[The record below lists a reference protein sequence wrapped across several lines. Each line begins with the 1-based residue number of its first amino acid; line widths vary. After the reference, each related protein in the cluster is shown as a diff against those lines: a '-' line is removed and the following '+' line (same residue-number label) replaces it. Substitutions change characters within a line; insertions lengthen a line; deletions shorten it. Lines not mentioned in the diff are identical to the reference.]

1 MELKKKFKKIGFIFG
16 LKREM
21 KLVSYKNNNIV
32 CVYGYG
38 KASKNA
44 TRELIR
50 LGVDI
55 VFNFGFAGSISEN
68 LKNGDVVF
76 INQIFNEKKERLS
89 IFKFD
94 RSLLRNL
101 ENTIP
106 EELYRIGERKGRNR
120 NQVFADVKNVLNY
133 VEDRRIDYYVFKS
146 SPGYTGYYHTMY
158 DKYFHS
164 KHIDKALQTDEYTD
178 RDIDSYMF
186 RLLNITNKNVDFT
199 AVPQLKDIYNLIFT
213 GDTNVKT
220 IKSTDESLS
229 IALEVIDII
238 YKNLEAP
245 TLENKDGQEEPG
257 KEGESGEGNDTDGTT
272 TISDEKL
279 QEMLE
284 NGQVQGG
291 SGDDT
296 NSQKVEL
303 TERQKQMLEK
313 AFIKQKDFINGEPQ
327 KTGKLSKKDSKMV
340 KTMEDAGVT
349 MEDAGKDIPKL
360 QAVDLYPPTTLL
372 EGEQATPQ
380 LVAVARFSDG
390 TDRDVTD
397 LVWYGS
403 NNDSSVGITSS
414 GNAASGQ
421 RGESFV
427 MARYDTITVGVPVVV
442 IPKNLI
448 FQYPES
454 EGNTWVDDLVDTK
467 LKSLRIA
474 PSKVCSDE
482 TFLRRVSIDLVG
494 LLPTQEERDAFL
506 ADKSP
511 QKRSEYIEHLLGRK
525 EFVDLWVMKWAE
537 ILQIRSINN
546 IVDKKGALLYHQWL
560 DRRIASNQPVDQM
573 VRDLVT
579 ASGGTFENPPTN
591 YYQAERNTL
600 KLTENVA
607 QAFLG
612 MRIQCAQ
619 CHNHPFD
626 RWTMDDYYGFAAF
639 FAQIGR
645 KRADDPRE
653 TIIYNSG
660 GGGMKHPVSGQTV
673 APKYLGGGEAE
684 VTNRDRREAVAE
696 WLGSPENPFFAK
708 RIANLVWTHFLG
720 RGIVHEPDDFRVSN
734 PPVNGPLLDALA
746 SHLVKSKWDF
756 RELVREI
763 VNSKTYQRACDTN
776 DTNVLDNS
784 NFSHSAVRRI
794 RAEVLLDIL
803 AQVTETKN
811 KFPGL
816 PEGARAVQVADG
828 RTSTYFLTTF
838 GRATREEVCS
848 CAVSMDPSLS
858 QALHLLN
865 GDVGNQR
872 IQQGGVID
880 RWIKEG
886 RPDTEIIDELFIRCY
901 GRFPQE
907 RERVE
912 TLVAVHAGVGRK
924 QALEDVFWA
933 LLNSPEFIFNH

>member
-1 MELKKKFKKIGFIFG
+1 MRHRIFW
-16 LKREM
+16 KCI
-21 KLVSYKNNNIV
+21 VSLLCCLATTSLSAQEKAVKEIKVFPPAVRLDSARDFQTIIV
-32 CVYGYG
+32 Q
-38 KASKNA
+38 A
-44 TRELIR
+44 TREDSVTEDVTSSAKMAFKNPECATLERIDGDAGISIRLSPKQDGDTVLVITYGEHQAELPVSVQSAAKEPPLSFRLDVMPVFARAGCNMGSCHGAARGKDGFRLSLFGFDPAGDYHRLTREMPGRRINLGNPEGSLVVQKAVGAVAHTGGKRFEKDSELADRLIR
-50 LGVDI
+50 WI
-55 VFNFGFAGSISEN
+55 TAGA
-68 LKNGDVVF
+68 
-76 INQIFNEKKERLS
+76 Q
-89 IFKFD
+89 
-94 RSLLRNL
+94 
-101 ENTIP
+101 
-106 EELYRIGERKGRNR
+106 
-120 NQVFADVKNVLNY
+120 
-133 VEDRRIDYYVFKS
+133 
-146 SPGYTGYYHTMY
+146 
-158 DKYFHS
+158 
-164 KHIDKALQTDEYTD
+164 
-178 RDIDSYMF
+178 
-186 RLLNITNKNVDFT
+186 
-199 AVPQLKDIYNLIFT
+199 
-213 GDTNVKT
+213 
-220 IKSTDESLS
+220 
-229 IALEVIDII
+229 
-238 YKNLEAP
+238 
-245 TLENKDGQEEPG
+245 
-257 KEGESGEGNDTDGTT
+257 
-272 TISDEKL
+272 
-279 QEMLE
+279 
-284 NGQVQGG
+284 
-291 SGDDT
+291 DDP
-296 NSQKVEL
+296 N
-303 TERQKQMLEK
+303 
-313 AFIKQKDFINGEPQ
+313 
-327 KTGKLSKKDSKMV
+327 
-340 KTMEDAGVT
+340 
-349 MEDAGKDIPKL
+349 AGKDIPKL

-372 EGEQATPQ
+372 EGEQATQQ

-696 WLGSPENPFFAK
+696 WLVSPENPFFAK

>member
-1 MELKKKFKKIGFIFG
+1 MCLWVSTTSLWAQEKTIREINVFPPAVQLDSARDFQTIIVQAIREDSVTEDVTGSAKMAFQNPECAVLERIDGEDATSLRLTPKQDGDTVLVVTYDGHQVKLPVSVRSAEEKPPLSFRLDVMPVFARAGCNMGSCHGAARGKDGFRLSLFG
-16 LKREM
+16 FDPTGDYHRLTREM
-21 KLVSYKNNNIV
+21 P
-32 CVYGYG
+32 G
-38 KASKNA
+38 
-44 TRELIR
+44 
-50 LGVDI
+50 
-55 VFNFGFAGSISEN
+55 
-68 LKNGDVVF
+68 
-76 INQIFNEKKERLS
+76 
-89 IFKFD
+89 
-94 RSLLRNL
+94 
-101 ENTIP
+101 
-106 EELYRIGERKGRNR
+106 
-120 NQVFADVKNVLNY
+120 
-133 VEDRRIDYYVFKS
+133 RRINLANPEGSLVVQ
-146 SPGYTGYYHTMY
+146 
-158 DKYFHS
+158 
-164 KHIDKALQTDEYTD
+164 KA
-178 RDIDSYMF
+178 IG
-186 RLLNITNKNVDFT
+186 
-199 AVPQLKDIYNLIFT
+199 AVPHT
-213 GDTNVKT
+213 G
-220 IKSTDESLS
+220 
-229 IALEVIDII
+229 
-238 YKNLEAP
+238 
-245 TLENKDGQEEPG
+245 G
-257 KEGESGEGNDTDGTT
+257 KRFE
-272 TISDEKL
+272 
-279 QEMLE
+279 
-284 NGQVQGG
+284 
-291 SGDDT
+291 
-296 NSQKVEL
+296 
-303 TERQKQMLEK
+303 
-313 AFIKQKDFINGEPQ
+313 
-327 KTGKLSKKDSKMV
+327 KDSELADRLV
-340 KTMEDAGVT
+340 QWIAAGAK
-349 MEDAGKDIPKL
+349 DDPNAGKDAPKL

-372 EGEQATPQ
+372 EGKQATQQ

-403 NNDSSVGITSS
+403 NNDSSVAITPS
-414 GNAASGQ
+414 GNAASSQ
-421 RGESFV
+421 RGESFL

-442 IPKNLI
+442 IPKDLT
-448 FQYPES
+448 FEYPES

-467 LKSLRIA
+467 LKSLRVA
-474 PSKVCSDE
+474 PSNVCDDE
-482 TFLRRVSIDLVG
+482 TFLRRVTIDLVG
-494 LLPTQEERDAFL
+494 LLPTEEERSEFL
-506 ADKSP
+506 ADKA
-511 QKRSEYIEHLLGRK
+511 QDKRSEYVERLLSRK

-560 DRRIASNQPVDQM
+560 DRRIASNQPLNKM
-573 VRDLVT
+573 VRDLIT

-591 YYQAERNTL
+591 YYQAERDTL

-673 APKYLGGGEAE
+673 APKYLGGGKAE
-684 VTNRDRREAVAE
+684 VTNGDRREAVAE
-696 WLGSPENPFFAK
+696 WLVSSKNPFFAK
-708 RIANLVWTHFLG
+708 RIANLVWTHFFG

-746 SHLVKSKWDF
+746 SHLVKSEWDF

-763 VNSKTYQRACDTN
+763 VNSKTYQRECDTN
-776 DTNVLDNS
+776 DTNLLDNS

-838 GRATREEVCS
+838 GRATREDVCS

-886 RPDTEIIDELFIRCY
+886 RPDTEIIDELFVRCY

-912 TLVAVHAGVGRK
+912 TLVAVQAGAGRK

>member
-1 MELKKKFKKIGFIFG
+1 MCLWVSTTSLWAQEKTIREINVFPPAVQLDSARDFQTIIVQAIREDSVTEDVTGSAKMAFQNPECAVLERIDGEDATSLRLTPKQDGDTVLVVTYDGHQVKLPVSVRSAEEKPPLSFRLDVMPVFARAGCNMGSCHGAARGKDGFRLSLFG
-16 LKREM
+16 FDPTGDYHRLTREM
-21 KLVSYKNNNIV
+21 P
-32 CVYGYG
+32 G
-38 KASKNA
+38 
-44 TRELIR
+44 
-50 LGVDI
+50 
-55 VFNFGFAGSISEN
+55 
-68 LKNGDVVF
+68 
-76 INQIFNEKKERLS
+76 
-89 IFKFD
+89 
-94 RSLLRNL
+94 
-101 ENTIP
+101 
-106 EELYRIGERKGRNR
+106 
-120 NQVFADVKNVLNY
+120 
-133 VEDRRIDYYVFKS
+133 RRINLANPEGSLVVQ
-146 SPGYTGYYHTMY
+146 
-158 DKYFHS
+158 
-164 KHIDKALQTDEYTD
+164 KA
-178 RDIDSYMF
+178 IG
-186 RLLNITNKNVDFT
+186 
-199 AVPQLKDIYNLIFT
+199 AVPHT
-213 GDTNVKT
+213 G
-220 IKSTDESLS
+220 
-229 IALEVIDII
+229 
-238 YKNLEAP
+238 
-245 TLENKDGQEEPG
+245 G
-257 KEGESGEGNDTDGTT
+257 KRFE
-272 TISDEKL
+272 
-279 QEMLE
+279 
-284 NGQVQGG
+284 
-291 SGDDT
+291 
-296 NSQKVEL
+296 
-303 TERQKQMLEK
+303 
-313 AFIKQKDFINGEPQ
+313 
-327 KTGKLSKKDSKMV
+327 KDSELADRLVQWIAAGAKD
-340 KTMEDAGVT
+340 DAN
-349 MEDAGKDIPKL
+349 AGKDAPKL

-372 EGEQATPQ
+372 EGKQATQQ

-403 NNDSSVGITSS
+403 NNDSSVAITPS
-414 GNAASGQ
+414 GNAASSQ
-421 RGESFV
+421 RGESFL

-442 IPKNLI
+442 IPKDLT
-448 FQYPES
+448 FEYPES

-467 LKSLRIA
+467 LKSLRVA
-474 PSKVCSDE
+474 PSNVCDDE
-482 TFLRRVSIDLVG
+482 TFLRRVTIDLVG
-494 LLPTQEERDAFL
+494 LLPTEEERSEFL
-506 ADKSP
+506 ADKA
-511 QKRSEYIEHLLGRK
+511 QDKRSEYVERLLSRK

-560 DRRIASNQPVDQM
+560 DRRIASNQPLNKM
-573 VRDLVT
+573 VRDLIT

-591 YYQAERNTL
+591 YYQAERDTL

-673 APKYLGGGEAE
+673 APKYLGGGKAE
-684 VTNRDRREAVAE
+684 VTNGDRREAVAE
-696 WLGSPENPFFAK
+696 WLVTSKNPFFAK
-708 RIANLVWTHFLG
+708 RIANLVWTHFFG

-746 SHLVKSKWDF
+746 SHLVKSEWDF

-763 VNSKTYQRACDTN
+763 VNSKTYQRECDTN
-776 DTNVLDNS
+776 DTNLLDNS

-838 GRATREEVCS
+838 GRATREDVCS

-886 RPDTEIIDELFIRCY
+886 RPDTEIIDELFVRCY

-912 TLVAVHAGVGRK
+912 TLVAVQAGAGRK

>member
-1 MELKKKFKKIGFIFG
+1 MRHRIFWTGIVSVLVFNSAALLHAQEKTVKKIDVFPPAVQLDSARDFQTIIVQAIREDSVTEDVTASAKMVFQDPECVVLERIDGDDATSIRLSPKQDGNTVLVVTYEGHQVELPVSVRSAKEKPPLSFRLDVMPVFARAGCNMGSCHGAARGKDGFRLSLFG
-16 LKREM
+16 FDPTGDYHRLTREM
-21 KLVSYKNNNIV
+21 PGRRI
-32 CVYGYG
+32 
-38 KASKNA
+38 
-44 TRELIR
+44 
-50 LGVDI
+50 
-55 VFNFGFAGSISEN
+55 N
-68 LKNGDVVF
+68 LANPEG
-76 INQIFNEKKERLS
+76 
-89 IFKFD
+89 
-94 RSLLRNL
+94 SLLV
-101 ENTIP
+101 
-106 EELYRIGERKGRNR
+106 
-120 NQVFADVKNVLNY
+120 Q
-133 VEDRRIDYYVFKS
+133 
-146 SPGYTGYYHTMY
+146 
-158 DKYFHS
+158 
-164 KHIDKALQTDEYTD
+164 KA
-178 RDIDSYMF
+178 
-186 RLLNITNKNVDFT
+186 VG
-199 AVPQLKDIYNLIFT
+199 AVPHTGGKRFEKDSELA
-213 GDTNVKT
+213 DRLVRW
-220 IKSTDESLS
+220 
-229 IALEVIDII
+229 IA
-238 YKNLEAP
+238 AGA
-245 TLENKDGQEEPG
+245 KDDPNA
-257 KEGESGEGNDTDGTT
+257 GND
-272 TISDEKL
+272 
-279 QEMLE
+279 
-284 NGQVQGG
+284 
-291 SGDDT
+291 
-296 NSQKVEL
+296 
-303 TERQKQMLEK
+303 
-313 AFIKQKDFINGEPQ
+313 A
-327 KTGKLSKKDSKMV
+327 
-340 KTMEDAGVT
+340 
-349 MEDAGKDIPKL
+349 PKL
-360 QAVDLYPPTTLL
+360 QAVDLYPPTSLL
-372 EGEQATPQ
+372 EGEQATQQ

-403 NNDSSVGITSS
+403 NNDSSVTITPS

-442 IPKNLI
+442 IPKNLT
-448 FQYPES
+448 FEYPKS
-454 EGNTWVDDLVDTK
+454 EGNTWVDDLVDAK

-474 PSKVCSDE
+474 PSNVCDDE
-482 TFLRRVSIDLVG
+482 TFLRRVTIDLVG
-494 LLPTQEERDAFL
+494 LLPTEEERNEFL
-506 ADKSP
+506 ADKS
-511 QKRSEYIEHLLGRK
+511 QDKRSEYVERLLSRK
-525 EFVDLWVMKWAE
+525 EFVDRWVMKWAE

-560 DRRIASNQPVDQM
+560 DRRIASNQPLNKM
-573 VRDLVT
+573 VRDLIT

-653 TIIYNSG
+653 TIVYNSG
-660 GGGMKHPVSGQTV
+660 GGGMKHPVTGQTV
-673 APKYLGGGEAE
+673 APKYLGGAEAE

-696 WLGSPENPFFAK
+696 WLVSPENPFFAK
-708 RIANLVWTHFLG
+708 RIANLVWTHFFG

-734 PPVNGPLLDALA
+734 PPVNGPLLNALA
-746 SHLVKSKWDF
+746 SHLVKSEWDF

-763 VNSKTYQRACDTN
+763 VNSKTYQRECDTN
-776 DTNVLDNS
+776 ETNLLDNS

-886 RPDTEIIDELFIRCY
+886 RHDTEIIDELFVRCY
-901 GRFPQE
+901 GRSPKE

-912 TLVAVHAGVGRK
+912 TLATVQNGSERK

>member
-1 MELKKKFKKIGFIFG
+1 MKDQSVPATHSTRYQVLLKCLVPVCLWVSTTSLWAQEKTIREINVFPPAVQLDSARDFQTIIVQAIREDSVTEDVTGSAKMAFQNPECAVLERIDGEDATSLRLTPKQDGDTVLVVTYDGHQVKLPVSVRSAEEKPPLSFRLDVMPVFARAGCNMGSCHGAARGKDGFRLSLFG
-16 LKREM
+16 FDPTGDYHRLTREM
-21 KLVSYKNNNIV
+21 PGRRINLANPEGSLVVQKAIGAV
-32 CVYGYG
+32 PHTGG
-38 KASKNA
+38 KRFEKDS
-44 TRELIR
+44 EL
-50 LGVDI
+50 
-55 VFNFGFAGSISEN
+55 A
-68 LKNGDVVF
+68 
-76 INQIFNEKKERLS
+76 ERLVQW
-89 IFKFD
+89 IAA
-94 RSLLRNL
+94 
-101 ENTIP
+101 
-106 EELYRIGERKGRNR
+106 G
-120 NQVFADVKNVLNY
+120 A
-133 VEDRRIDYYVFKS
+133 
-146 SPGYTGYYHTMY
+146 
-158 DKYFHS
+158 
-164 KHIDKALQTDEYTD
+164 
-178 RDIDSYMF
+178 
-186 RLLNITNKNVDFT
+186 
-199 AVPQLKDIYNLIFT
+199 KDDPN
-213 GDTNVKT
+213 
-220 IKSTDESLS
+220 
-229 IALEVIDII
+229 
-238 YKNLEAP
+238 
-245 TLENKDGQEEPG
+245 
-257 KEGESGEGNDTDGTT
+257 
-272 TISDEKL
+272 
-279 QEMLE
+279 
-284 NGQVQGG
+284 
-291 SGDDT
+291 
-296 NSQKVEL
+296 
-303 TERQKQMLEK
+303 
-313 AFIKQKDFINGEPQ
+313 
-327 KTGKLSKKDSKMV
+327 
-340 KTMEDAGVT
+340 
-349 MEDAGKDIPKL
+349 AGKDAPKL

-372 EGEQATPQ
+372 EGKQATQQ

-403 NNDSSVGITSS
+403 NNDSSVAITPS
-414 GNAASGQ
+414 GNAASSQ
-421 RGESFV
+421 RGESFL

-442 IPKNLI
+442 IPKDLT
-448 FQYPES
+448 FEYPES

-467 LKSLRIA
+467 LKSLRVA
-474 PSKVCSDE
+474 PSNVCDDE
-482 TFLRRVSIDLVG
+482 TFLRRVTIDLVG
-494 LLPTQEERDAFL
+494 LLPTEEERSEFL
-506 ADKSP
+506 ADKA
-511 QKRSEYIEHLLGRK
+511 QDKRSEYVERLLSRK

-560 DRRIASNQPVDQM
+560 DRRIASNQPLNKM
-573 VRDLVT
+573 VRDLIT

-591 YYQAERNTL
+591 YYQAERDTL

-673 APKYLGGGEAE
+673 APKYLGGGKAE
-684 VTNRDRREAVAE
+684 VTNGDRREAVAE
-696 WLGSPENPFFAK
+696 WLVSSKNPFFAK
-708 RIANLVWTHFLG
+708 RIANLVWTHFFG

-746 SHLVKSKWDF
+746 SHLVKSEWDF

-763 VNSKTYQRACDTN
+763 VNSKTYQRECDTN
-776 DTNVLDNS
+776 DTNLLDNS

-838 GRATREEVCS
+838 GRATREDVCS

-886 RPDTEIIDELFIRCY
+886 RPDTEIIDELFVRCY

-912 TLVAVHAGVGRK
+912 TLVAVQAGAGRK